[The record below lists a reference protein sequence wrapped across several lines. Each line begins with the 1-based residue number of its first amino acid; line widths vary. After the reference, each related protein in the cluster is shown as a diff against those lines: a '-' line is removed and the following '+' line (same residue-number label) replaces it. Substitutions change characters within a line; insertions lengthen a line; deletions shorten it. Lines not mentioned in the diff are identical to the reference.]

1 MKKVRLSRIPRYGA
15 SLALLVLVA
24 ACGQAAAPGPAS
36 TPVSQ
41 AAVTVK
47 VIPDPATI
55 GTFVAPAVTIK
66 AGETVRWEFQDLNPH
81 TVSSAGFSSEPLT
94 KGKSYSHTFTKPGT
108 YMYHCAI
115 HPEMLG
121 SVTVS

>member
-1 MKKVRLSRIPRYGA
+1 M
-15 SLALLVLVA
+15 LVA
-24 ACGQAAAPGPAS
+24 ACGQAVAPGPAS
-36 TPVSQ
+36 APVSR

-55 GTFVAPAVTIK
+55 GSFVAPDVTIK
-66 AGETVRWEFQDLNPH
+66 AGETVRWDFQDLNPH

-108 YMYHCAI
+108 DMYHCAI

-121 SVTVS
+121 SVTVT